1 MKLLDLLHRWMGG
14 LLGLILALLGLSG
27 AILVHK
33 DAWIGLPHA
42 HDPLRPD
49 VASVAQATEA
59 LMALPGGPQGI
70 IYATPRFGLHQTRFG
85 EGAGLY
91 ADQAGNVVTR
101 WQSQWERPEL
111 WLFDF
116 HHHLFTGDFGE
127 WISGIAGLAAVFFVV
142 SGAILWWRTRKTF
155 RFRLWP
161 KRMSRPA
168 IVMQHRDLGIVLAPL
183 LLLSALT
190 GAMLLFR
197 PVAMVVVAPFGPVAE
212 TAKALEPPKYK
223 SSGPLAQNTDWRAML
238 VAAHQRF
245 PEAEFR
251 ILSLPRKPGD
261 PIMLRMRQPDE
272 WLPNG
277 RTTLW
282 FDAATGAVLGARDAR
297 ALPQGAKVF
306 NMAYP
311 LHAGKVGGL
320 AWRIVMTLSGL
331 GMAVLGSFAVWSFWF
346 RRPKQKKRV
355 PAPAITPDAVASG
368 SV

>member
-1 MKLLDLLHRWMGG
+1 MGG
-14 LLGLILALLGLSG
+14 LLGVILALLGLSG

-33 DAWIGLPHA
+33 EAWISLPHA
-42 HDPLRPD
+42 GEPLRSD
-49 VASVAQATEA
+49 VASVASATEK
-59 LMALPGGPQGI
+59 LMALPGDPQGI
-70 IYATPRFGLHQTRFG
+70 VYAGERFGLHQVRYG

-91 ADQAGNVVTR
+91 ADQAGDVVTS
-101 WQSQWERPEL
+101 WANQWERPEL

-116 HHHLFTGDFGE
+116 HHHLFAGDTGE
-127 WISGIAGLAAVFFVV
+127 WVAGIAGLAGLFFVI
-142 SGAILWWRTRKTF
+142 SGAILWWRTRRTF
-155 RFRLWP
+155 AFRLWP

-168 IVMQHRDLGIVLAPL
+168 IVMQHRDLGIVVAPL
-183 LLLSALT
+183 LFLSALT

-212 TAKALEPPKYK
+212 TVKALEPPKYT
-223 SSGPLAQNTDWRAML
+223 SAGPMAANPDWAAM
-238 VAAHQRF
+238 VGEAHRRF

-251 ILSLPRKPGD
+251 ILSLPKKAGD

-320 AWRIVMTLSGL
+320 AWRVVMTVSGL
-331 GMAVLGSFAVWSFWF
+331 AMAMLGSFAVWSFWF
-346 RRPKQKKRV
+346 RRPKQKAR
-355 PAPAITPDAVASG
+355 APALRAVPEAVS
-368 SV
+368 